1 MCSHEPAT
9 PHITQDYFESSG
21 FQNCIWGLG
30 YYLLNPSH
38 VVQYFACRLKDRT
51 ALVNLSMKRI
61 HQQRSAAPWAA
72 ITLILFTFDTLCK
85 SPQGESI
92 LSWLR
97 QMKIWGVPLLG
108 QGLRRHMAVFPDAWL
123 SPFMWANCQ
132 QTSSREKPPAKIG
145 IQLGSKVRA
154 SQPVWEDCIH
164 LQTFGKK
171 QLWFQPFVLPGFCCF
186 PVFFYV

>member
-9 PHITQDYFESSG
+9 PRITQDYFESSG

-38 VVQYFACRLKDRT
+38 VVQYFACRLKERT
-51 ALVNLSMKRI
+51 ALVNLSMKCI

-72 ITLILFTFDTLCK
+72 ITLILFTFDTWCK

-97 QMKIWGVPLLG
+97 QMKIWGVPSAWTGVEKTYGCFPWCMTISLYVGKLSANQQQG
-108 QGLRRHMAVFPDAWL
+108 ETSCQNRHPAEVKDQGLPTSLRGLHPSASSFEKAALVSMLRIFWL
-123 SPFMWANCQ
+123 
-132 QTSSREKPPAKIG
+132 
-145 IQLGSKVRA
+145 L
-154 SQPVWEDCIH
+154 
-164 LQTFGKK
+164 L
-171 QLWFQPFVLPGFCCF
+171 
-186 PVFFYV
+186 FF